1 MHIARR
7 QKSRSSA
14 VQQAEHERN
23 AARSLRSLH
32 MARRHKSMS
41 FAVQQREPGAAIAFA
56 AGDIRGEQQG
66 RQSWQPAP
74 CLPSEPF
81 CHALNEVSP
90 RPGEPDHDKDLL

>member
-1 MHIARR
+1 MQHAADRAG
-7 QKSRSSA
+7 SSYA
-14 VQQAEHERN
+14 
-23 AARSLRSLH
+23 LT
-32 MARRHKSMS
+32 
-41 FAVQQREPGAAIAFA
+41 FA
-56 AGDIRGEQQG
+56 AGDIRGKQEG